1 MTDAIVEEVLRR
13 VLEARKPAALLL
25 GAAPTE
31 ETGYRYVTEP
41 PYDAVILGS
50 MNAYQLLHFPDE
62 QSLNALLEG
71 KPVYFC
77 QSGELWR
84 QQQKTAPRELFAAL
98 LQAHRR
104 LLRLGVRPLRSQS
117 QGVITASE
125 LRRRLKEGLPVN
137 GRLTPLA
144 RDILEGRAE

>member
-84 QQQKTAPRELFAAL
+84 QLQKTAPRELFAAL

-104 LLRLGVRPLRSQS
+104 LLRLGVRPLRSQA
-117 QGVITASE
+117 QGLITASE

-144 RDILEGRAE
+144 RDILEGRVE